1 MDDQSL
7 VSIIIEKDDEDLDEL
22 KKLEKV
28 IGSFTS

>member
-1 MDDQSL
+1 MDDLSL
-7 VSIIIEKDDEDLDEL
+7 VSIIIEKDDEDLVEL